1 MDVSP
6 EVITDGQQMCE
17 KMIHIANPQSTREME
32 IKTKRPYFLT
42 SMRKIPL
49 LLSRYSRVRLFR
61 DPMDCSPPGPPV
73 HGIFQA
79 GVLEWVAISFSTER
93 YYQEKKKK
101 AKNNKGWGRWGE
113 IGTLLQ
119 FVRL

>member
-42 SMRKIPL
+42 SIRKIPL
-49 LLSRYSRVRLFR
+49 LLSRFSRVRLGR
-61 DPMDCSPPGPPV
+61 DPMDCSPPGPTV
-73 HGIFQA
+73 HVIFQA

-101 AKNNKGWGRWGE
+101 AKNNKCW
-113 IGTLLQ
+113 
-119 FVRL
+119 